1 MKFTSSEKIIVASI
15 ITIIIVSFAIAL
27 SGLLWIGLYALLC
40 YFIDYEFTWSKAFAF
55 WGIGILMIT
64 IFKSLLRK

>member
-27 SGLLWIGLYALLC
+27 SGLLWIG
-40 YFIDYEFTWSKAFAF
+40 DR
-55 WGIGILMIT
+55 
-64 IFKSLLRK
+64 KSVV